1 MHSQFSIMKRYADI
15 RSYRQRGFTLIELLV
30 VISIIGILAGMTL
43 PAVVGVQK
51 KAKIKLA
58 QIEIN
63 NIMSA
68 VTAYYGAY
76 NRYPCTKEA
85 LDAVSQTPVNCPDF
99 TFGILSTT
107 SYTNRFGRIQL
118 AIQNDYNNGAVSYQD
133 DNREVIA
140 ILRDI
145 ITVRTPGGAI
155 INDNHSRN
163 PERNPFLNVKDVSSI
178 SGPGVGPDGV
188 YRDPWGSPYIIT
200 LDLNYDNQCR
210 DAFYRRDTVSA
221 DTGDRGYNGLF
232 RVKQAN
238 NTAIANGFEAKASV
252 MVWSLGPDGRADLN
266 LKAGLGVNKDN
277 VLSWK

>member
-1 MHSQFSIMKRYADI
+1 MHLQLSTMKRNAEI
-15 RSYRQRGFTLIELLV
+15 HSYRRRAFTLIELLV
-30 VISIIGILAGMTL
+30 VISIIGVLAGMTL
-43 PAVVGVQK
+43 PALSSVQK
-51 KAKIKLA
+51 KAKVKVA

-63 NIMSA
+63 NIMGA
-68 VTAYYGAY
+68 VNAYYGAY

-99 TFGILSTT
+99 TFGMLSIV
-107 SYTNRFGRIQL
+107 SYTNKTGRIQL

-140 ILRDI
+140 ILRDSV
-145 ITVRTPGGAI
+145 TVRTPGGAI
-155 INDNHSRN
+155 VNDNHSRN
-163 PERNPFLNVKDVSSI
+163 PERNPFLNAKDVSSPT
-178 SGPGVGPDGV
+178 SPGVGPDGV

-221 DTGDRGYNGLF
+221 DVGDRGLNGLF

-238 NTAIANGFEAKASV
+238 GAAIPNGFEAKAAV
-252 MVWSLGPDGRADLN
+252 MVWSLGPDGKADPN
-266 LKAGLGVNKDN
+266 TKAGVGVNKDN
-277 VLSWK
+277 VLGWK

>member
-1 MHSQFSIMKRYADI
+1 MHSQFSTMKRNADI
-15 RSYRQRGFTLIELLV
+15 HSYRQRAFTLIELLV
-30 VISIIGILAGMTL
+30 VISIIGILAGMIL
-43 PAVVGVQK
+43 PAISRVGG
-51 KAKIKLA
+51 KAKVKVA
-58 QIEIN
+58 QIEVN

-85 LDAVSQTPVNCPDF
+85 LDAVSLTPVNCPDF

-107 SYTNRFGRIQL
+107 GYTNKFGRIQTV
-118 AIQNDYNNGAVSYQD
+118 IQNDYNNGAVTYQD

-140 ILRDI
+140 ILRDVT
-145 ITVRTPGGAI
+145 TVRTPGGAI

-163 PERNPFLNVKDVSSI
+163 PERNPFLNAKDGSSI
-178 SGPGVGPDGV
+178 SGPGVGPDGI

-221 DTGDRGYNGLF
+221 DTGDRGFNGLF

-238 NTAIANGFEAKASV
+238 NTAIPNGFEAKASV
-252 MVWSLGPDGRADLN
+252 MVWSLGPDGKADPT
-266 LKAGLGVNKDN
+266 LKAGVGVNKDN
-277 VLSWK
+277 VLGWK